1 VPLTTAHAAAAWPVR
16 VLWPSLPLAPLV
28 IGTMSP
34 DFEYLVRLAPG
45 GRIFHDIPG
54 IVFFCVPVSL
64 AVWSLFERFVRP
76 AWQRRLPSSLLPVI
90 DSSPRRVP
98 ADTSSPTSWLAAAL
112 AATVGAAS
120 HVFWDSFTHAA
131 DWGVRTFPVLL
142 RPVLEIGGHSV
153 AGYKLLQHGS
163 TAVGSLAIAIWILT
177 WWRRRPEGVR
187 RAAWAGRGP
196 IVRAAGAIGVV
207 AAAGAV
213 LNGLAAPPGI
223 SFGLGRA
230 AVGAMDG
237 VIIGTLWIVWRDRRL
252 HSDRSA

>member
-1 VPLTTAHAAAAWPVR
+1 MPLTTAHAAAAWPAR
-16 VLWPSLPLAPLV
+16 ALWPSLPLAPLV

-54 IVFFCVPVSL
+54 IVFFCLPASL
-64 AVWSLFERFVRP
+64 AMWWLFETLVRP
-76 AWQRRLPSSLLPVI
+76 AWLRRLGMTCPGPS
-90 DSSPRRVP
+90 RN
-98 ADTSSPTSWLAAAL
+98 WLAAAL

-120 HVFWDSFTHAA
+120 HVFWDSFTHGA

-142 RPVLEIGGHSV
+142 EPALEIGGRPV
-153 AGYKLLQHGS
+153 AWYKLLQHGS
-163 TAVGSLAIAIWILT
+163 TAVGSLAIAVWILT
-177 WWRRRPEGVR
+177 WWRRLPEGVR
-187 RAAWAGRGP
+187 RTAWARRGP
-196 IVRAAGAIGVV
+196 IVGAAAAIGVV

-252 HSDRSA
+252 HSDRGA